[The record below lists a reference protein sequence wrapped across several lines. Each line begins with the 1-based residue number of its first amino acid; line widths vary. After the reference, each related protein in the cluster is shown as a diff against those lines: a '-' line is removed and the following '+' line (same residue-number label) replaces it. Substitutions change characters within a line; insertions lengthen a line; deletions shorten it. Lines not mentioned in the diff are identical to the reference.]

1 MTNYD
6 HTQITGYSDS
16 GWASNAIDC
25 KSTTGFYMFVGGNL
39 ITQHSKKQHVARF
52 SVENEY
58 HTMTSMTC
66 ELIWLKGLLSNLG
79 FSSRIPITLFYDNQA
94 IMHIA
99 ANFVFN
105 EKTKHIEVDCH
116 FIHQQV

>member
-1 MTNYD
+1 
-6 HTQITGYSDS
+6 
-16 GWASNAIDC
+16 
-25 KSTTGFYMFVGGNL
+25 
-39 ITQHSKKQHVARF
+39 
-52 SVENEY
+52 
-58 HTMTSMTC
+58 MTSMTC

-105 EKTKHIEVDCH
+105 EKTKHIEVNCH
-116 FIHQQV
+116 FIHQQVYSQIIKPCYTHSHDQLANIFTKLLTSSHFHRLLSMLGLINPLDLT